1 MPLWVL
7 KEVLC
12 MLKLIEEIDFSENK
26 NIITSE
32 ICKSIISDIYFI
44 TISLDCIFKTDNNRN
59 YVLLYL
65 YYNTDNYFLFNT
77 GRRHTLYA
85 WQIKCSVL

>member
-32 ICKSIISDIYFI
+32 ICKSIISDTYFI

-85 WQIKCSVL
+85 

>member
-7 KEVLC
+7 KEALC

-85 WQIKCSVL
+85 

>member
-85 WQIKCSVL
+85 WQIIYCML